1 MYFSKWKKMILLS
14 VFFMIFLF
22 FVPKLSQMGFMLS
35 EYLAK
40 QPRVNYILAIALS
53 MVGFINCYLR
63 LTKYKKLN
71 VNGAIRAYL
80 AFGFTMAGIYYL
92 IYITHIGCFSLP
104 SDISESAS
112 IIDFIYFSFVTVT
125 TVGYGDI
132 VPRHTFVRVLVL
144 FQVLFAIILVIR
156 VSKFNKKFT

>member
-1 MYFSKWKKMILLS
+1 M
-14 VFFMIFLF
+14 
-22 FVPKLSQMGFMLS
+22 
-35 EYLAK
+35 
-40 QPRVNYILAIALS
+40 
-53 MVGFINCYLR
+53 
-63 LTKYKKLN
+63 
-71 VNGAIRAYL
+71 
-80 AFGFTMAGIYYL
+80 
-92 IYITHIGCFSLP
+92 P

-156 VSKFNKKFT
+156 VSKFNKEST